1 VLPDE
6 QPGRSAACAEPAAGS
21 DRGGIR
27 ERPTRGQWRRTRQR
41 TVGRSRCLVAES
53 PKPPEIFRFAD
64 GKWRRA
70 EGIVAKWIANSPLAM
85 VDQYV
90 PNLNQYHSIMMD
102 GGLED
107 GLAASNKG
115 WIDRWRGWE
124 LCTPSKPT
132 RATTPTE

>member
-1 VLPDE
+1 
-6 QPGRSAACAEPAAGS
+6 
-21 DRGGIR
+21 
-27 ERPTRGQWRRTRQR
+27 
-41 TVGRSRCLVAES
+41 
-53 PKPPEIFRFAD
+53 
-64 GKWRRA
+64 
-70 EGIVAKWIANSPLAM
+70 VAKWIANSALAM